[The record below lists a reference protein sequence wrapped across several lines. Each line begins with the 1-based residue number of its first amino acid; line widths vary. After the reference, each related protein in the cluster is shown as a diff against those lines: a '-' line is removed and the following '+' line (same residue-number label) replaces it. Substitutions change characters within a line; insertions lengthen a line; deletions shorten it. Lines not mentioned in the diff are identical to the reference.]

1 MLKVII
7 ITVLVYSAIN
17 TILCIY
23 KDFSSYSMGM
33 EWTDM
38 IGGGP
43 VLWVTLGAFLI
54 IRKFFGKKIA
64 AKHDEKR
71 KNYKPKMYNKRKIEK
86 IVKKAMKI
94 ARNEDKKY
102 KNYFLIT
109 EWFRNFDGDYED
121 AEDLIPNK
129 EKFQFIRKKFS
140 RIYHNQKEL
149 TIAEIKKYMVP
160 VTEETMKANNDNEWY
175 ISQYKNKGLMKF

>member
-7 ITVLVYSAIN
+7 ITILVYSAIN

-23 KDFSSYSMGM
+23 KDSSSYSMGM
-33 EWTDM
+33 EWTDL
-38 IGGGP
+38 ISGGP
-43 VLWVTLGAFLI
+43 VLWLVFGVCLI

-64 AKHDEKR
+64 AIQDAKR
-71 KNYKPKMYNKRKIEK
+71 KNYKPKMYSKRKIEK

-94 ARNEDKKY
+94 ARNKDKKY
-102 KNYFLIT
+102 KSYFLIT
-109 EWFRNFDGDYED
+109 EWFRDFDGDYEG

-140 RIYHNQKEL
+140 SIYHNQKEL

-160 VTEETMKANNDNEWY
+160 VTEIEMKANNDNEWY
-175 ISQYKNKGLMKF
+175 IKKYKDAGLMKF